1 MRVLDVYLGGLH
13 VGTISE
19 NRKGGRFAYE
29 PEIVRN
35 YMGSPVL
42 SLSLPVKKK
51 PFGESKTASWF
62 NGLLPEG
69 PRRDAICKNLG
80 INPYDWM
87 GLLAEIGWECAG
99 SVQIFSHGSAKTHP
113 ASYHEISSEELAER
127 LSNCS
132 TQLPSGTND
141 TFRMSLGGFQE
152 KLCVCMPRL
161 DSELTRIHTQHI
173 LLPEGEAASTHI
185 LKPENEKD
193 YPGSAESEAWAMHSA
208 FFACRCAKT
217 ALLILPNAPDTLVVE
232 RYDRAGENWPSDA
245 IRIHQED
252 TCQALGLDPSEK
264 YANHREAKGNDPTY
278 KAIANLLIRHAQN
291 PDEELSELLRQMV
304 VNLSLGNWDA
314 HAKNTSFLYE
324 EPQLPTVAPLYDVLP
339 ISEVEPRTR
348 FLSMRVD
355 GCITPEE
362 INRGHVLAEAASWG
376 LAENEAAGI
385 VDECLEKLMEGIK
398 TAREHFPNAAE
409 LHEANAVARIELL
422 LESN

>member
-1 MRVLDVYLGGLH
+1 MRVLDVYLGGSH

-29 PEIVRN
+29 PEIIRN
-35 YMGSPVL
+35 CMGSPVL
-42 SLSLPVKKK
+42 SLSFPVKKK

-69 PRRDAICKNLG
+69 PRRDTICKNLG
-80 INPYDWM
+80 VNPYDWM

-99 SVQIFSHGSAKTHP
+99 SVQVFSHGSAKTHP
-113 ASYHEISSEELAER
+113 ASYREISNKELAGR
-127 LSNCS
+127 LSDCS
-132 TQLPSGTND
+132 IQLPSGTND
-141 TFRMSLGGFQE
+141 CFRMSLGGFQE

-161 DSELTRIHTQHI
+161 DSELTHIHTERI

-185 LKPENEKD
+185 LKPENKKD

-208 FFACRCAKT
+208 SFACRCAKT
-217 ALLILPNAPDTLVVE
+217 ALLILPEAPKTLVVE
-232 RYDRAGENWPSDA
+232 RYDRAGENWPSDV
-245 IRIHQED
+245 IRVHQED

-264 YANHREAKGNDPTY
+264 YANHREPKGNDPTY
-278 KAIANLLIRHAQN
+278 KATANLLIRHADDPN
-291 PDEELSELLRQMV
+291 EELSELLRQMV
-304 VNLSLGNWDA
+304 VNLALGNWDA

-324 EPQLPTVAPLYDVLP
+324 VPQLPTVAPLYDVLP

-362 INRGHVLAEAASWG
+362 VNRKHVLTEAESWG
-376 LAENEAAGI
+376 IAENEAAEI
-385 VDECLEKLMEGIK
+385 VDECLEKLVEGIK
-398 TAREHFPNAAE
+398 TASEHFPDAAKR
-409 LHEANAVARIELL
+409 HEANAVARIERLL
-422 LESN
+422 GRN